1 MLVASVALFL
11 GLACCL
17 FSVSGFAHNV
27 GHKAIHPQHCAISW
41 FGTRNNKLVDKNANR
56 GSKRLMWWRAAR
68 SASAAASG
76 ASIFPVSFTGDS
88 STAAARSNFPAMSSK
103 LGKQAVQHG
112 QWDLTCLLTDMSR
125 GAMEFVRNEQL
136 TVVGIAMALMS
147 IAYGVWASNKQT
159 AAHNSEEVGVN
170 SEAFGAHEG
179 SSKMPPT
186 AAAVRRGPAVPTAPV
201 TGTFDTLR
209 RKLPSTGE
217 VNRDMASS
225 ANQRR
230 QAPQTK
236 SKRNALGVPGA
247 SSGGAP
253 PAVSAIAS
261 GAFLGPLGEQ
271 VPQANPGTE
280 QSDVSALKSKQG
292 GGQAL
297 NFLSKFFQK
306 PGGGRSVDI
315 AQALNGEE
323 NLRTFRG
330 LCAVAM
336 LDCVP
341 SATFPDSVVS
351 EVMAA
356 LSGGVHNSGVAGV
369 EELKRCAAASG
380 LSDEQAAGAF
390 ADVANALLVT
400 LVDAAVRAAEAMD
413 DVLCATHLDCV
424 VNFIAQSGKLY
435 YSLTPEVQVEPI
447 RYNGKARAAQLEDLY
462 YRCAR
467 SAADTSSVFTGGA
480 PEVGADI
487 SGETLVDVPAGD
499 PLSAYTVY

>member
-1 MLVASVALFL
+1 MFR
-11 GLACCL
+11 C
-17 FSVSGFAHNV
+17 
-27 GHKAIHPQHCAISW
+27 
-41 FGTRNNKLVDKNANR
+41 
-56 GSKRLMWWRAAR
+56 
-68 SASAAASG
+68 
-76 ASIFPVSFTGDS
+76 
-88 STAAARSNFPAMSSK
+88 
-103 LGKQAVQHG
+103 
-112 QWDLTCLLTDMSR
+112 
-125 GAMEFVRNEQL
+125 AMEFVRNEQL
-136 TVVGIAMALMS
+136 TIVGIAMALMS
-147 IAYGVWASNKQT
+147 IAYGVWASNKQS
-159 AAHNSEEVGVN
+159 AAHNSDKVGVN
-170 SEAFGAHEG
+170 SAAFGAHGG

-186 AAAVRRGPAVPTAPV
+186 AAAVGRGPAVTTAQIA
-201 TGTFDTLR
+201 GISDTLR
-209 RKLPSTGE
+209 HKLPSTGE
-217 VNRDMASS
+217 MDRDLESS

-230 QAPQTK
+230 QATK
-236 SKRNALGVPGA
+236 TKLKRSALGAPGA
-247 SSGGAP
+247 DSGGAP

-261 GAFLGPLGEQ
+261 GALLGPLGEQ

-280 QSDVSALKSKQG
+280 QSDDSALKSKQG

-315 AQALNGEE
+315 AQALNGDA

-341 SATFPDSVVS
+341 SATFSDSVVS

-356 LSGGVHNSGVAGV
+356 LAGGVHNSGIVGV
-369 EELKRCAAASG
+369 EELKQCAAGSA
-380 LSDEQAAGAF
+380 LSNEQAAESF

-400 LVDAAVRAAEAMD
+400 LVDAAVRTAEARD

-424 VNFIAQSGKLY
+424 VNFIAQSGILY

-462 YRCAR
+462 YRYAR
-467 SAADTSSVFTGGA
+467 SAADTSSVFSGGA

-487 SGETLVDVPAGD
+487 SGENLYCDC
-499 PLSAYTVY
+499 

>member
-1 MLVASVALFL
+1 MMVSFVALFL

-27 GHKAIHPQHCAISW
+27 GRMAIHPQHCAISW
-41 FGTRNNKLVDKNANR
+41 SGTRNNKLVDTNANR

-76 ASIFPVSFTGDS
+76 ASIFPFSFTGDS
-88 STAAARSNFPAMSSK
+88 SRAARDSSKAAARSNFPAMSSK

-112 QWDLTCLLTDMSR
+112 HWNLANLLTDMFR
-125 GAMEFVRNEQL
+125 CAMEFVRNEQL
-136 TVVGIAMALMS
+136 TIVGIAMALMS
-147 IAYGVWASNKQT
+147 IAYGVWANNKQS
-159 AAHNSEEVGVN
+159 AAHNSEKVGVN
-170 SEAFGAHEG
+170 SEASGAQGG

-186 AAAVRRGPAVPTAPV
+186 AAVGRGPAVPTAQIA
-201 TGTFDTLR
+201 GTSDTLR
-209 RKLPSTGE
+209 HKLPSTGE
-217 VNRDMASS
+217 VDRDLEPS
-225 ANQRR
+225 ANLRR
-230 QAPQTK
+230 QATKTK
-236 SKRNALGVPGA
+236 SKRSALGAPGA
-247 SSGGAP
+247 GSGGAP

-261 GAFLGPLGEQ
+261 GALLSPLGEQ

-280 QSDVSALKSKQG
+280 QSDDSALKSKQG

-297 NFLSKFFQK
+297 NYLSKFFQK

-315 AQALNGEE
+315 AQALNGEA

-351 EVMAA
+351 EVMEA
-356 LSGGVHNSGVAGV
+356 LSGGVHNTGVMGV
-369 EELKRCAAASG
+369 EELNRCVAGSG
-380 LSDEQAAGAF
+380 LSDEQAAEDF

-400 LVDAAVRAAEAMD
+400 LVDAAVRAAEARD
-413 DVLCATHLDCV
+413 DVLCAAHLDCV
-424 VNFIAQSGKLY
+424 VNFIAQAGQLY

-462 YRCAR
+462 YRYAR

-487 SGETLVDVPAGD
+487 SGENLYCVR
-499 PLSAYTVY
+499 